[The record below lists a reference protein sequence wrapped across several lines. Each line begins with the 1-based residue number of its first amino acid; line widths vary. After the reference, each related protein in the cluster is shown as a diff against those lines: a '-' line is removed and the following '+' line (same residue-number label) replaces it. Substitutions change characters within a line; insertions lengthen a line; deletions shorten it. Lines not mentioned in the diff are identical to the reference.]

1 MSRARNKYRACLFK
15 ALKRLFENKFV
26 WYMSSDVIGVLSN
39 AQPVTLT
46 VRDTRHNHTL
56 IGYSPH
62 ESIFKQTF

>member
-1 MSRARNKYRACLFK
+1 
-15 ALKRLFENKFV
+15 
-26 WYMSSDVIGVLSN
+26 MSSDVIGVLSN